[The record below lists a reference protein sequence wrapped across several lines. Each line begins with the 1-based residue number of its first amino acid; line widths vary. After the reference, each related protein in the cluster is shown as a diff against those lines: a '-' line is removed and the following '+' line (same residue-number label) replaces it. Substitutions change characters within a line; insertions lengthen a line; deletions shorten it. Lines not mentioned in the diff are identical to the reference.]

1 MSTAT
6 AFGEIVA
13 RFGDKPRCEGSGRC
27 TRPARWRI
35 NLHGCEQAIMCAH
48 HKTAWLR
55 KTGANVGDPR
65 CVHCGKQFDSIDDA
79 VKVVAI

>member
-1 MSTAT
+1 
-6 AFGEIVA
+6 
-13 RFGDKPRCEGSGRC
+13 
-27 TRPARWRI
+27 
-35 NLHGCEQAIMCAH
+35 MCAH
-48 HKTAWLR
+48 HKTAWLC